1 MTPMSR
7 GVAHESE
14 VLVRQLEGRLSTLR
28 ATRARLGSA
37 PDDLDLAEQLVATL
51 RRLIADTAHACA
63 TDRGRVRAAV
73 HYFVGLRNARDTVRF
88 HRTLADEIR
97 VVHEM
102 VRGLAS

>member
-7 GVAHESE
+7 GVSHESE

-63 TDRGRVRAAV
+63 SGRGRVRPAV
-73 HYFVGLRNARDTVRF
+73 HYFVGLRNARDSLRF
-88 HRTLADEIR
+88 HRTLADDVR

-102 VRGLAS
+102 VRTLTP

>member
-7 GVAHESE
+7 GVTHESE

-51 RRLIADTAHACA
+51 RRLIAVTTHASA

-73 HYFVGLRNARDTVRF
+73 HYFVGLRNTRDTVRF

-102 VRGLAS
+102 VRGLPS